1 MNSLNAE
8 NAVNAVRRIFEARRE
23 RMISSPAV
31 QELDQ
36 ELFPAFFAIFVANRE
51 KRISGENCGEERS

>member
-36 ELFPAFFAIFVANRE
+36 ELFPTFLLYLLRTVTKE
-51 KRISGENCGEERS
+51 

>member
-1 MNSLNAE
+1 
-8 NAVNAVRRIFEARRE
+8 
-23 RMISSPAV
+23 MISSPAV